1 MKQLIRLKLIDLLCN
16 LTYKKLQIK
25 SHVVF
30 PLCFNRRNVRYFNK
44 NDTQA
49 KRLAQILVTREKGY
63 GGGRRAV

>member
-25 SHVVF
+25 PHVVF
-30 PLCFNRRNVRYFNK
+30 LVCYNRRNVRYSNK

-49 KRLAQILVTREKGY
+49 KRLAQILVTREKGS